1 MSLLKTMLSRIIPKR
16 AAQAEQSN
24 TDNNKLLVGNL
35 EVCDLP
41 ELGITNL
48 ELRVDTGATTSSLH
62 VDNLVRVRKGGKRL
76 LRFDIHPDVHQI
88 EKVTTCRAPVHS
100 IRRVKSSNG
109 TSERR
114 YVIKT
119 TLSLGGESWPIE
131 LTLTDRSDMSY
142 LMLLGRE
149 GMSDRLLVD
158 PSQSFLLKKAN

>member
-1 MSLLKTMLSRIIPKR
+1 MSLLKTMLNRIIPKR
-16 AAQAEQSN
+16 AVPAEQSN
-24 TDNNKLLVGNL
+24 TNNNKLLVGNL

-119 TLSLGGESWPIE
+119 TLKLDGESWPIE
-131 LTLTDRSDMSY
+131 LSLTDRSDMNY

-158 PSQSFLLKKAN
+158 PSQSFLLNKVN